1 MARQWV
7 AIQMRR
13 AWWPSPSCETATPR
27 GPGAVRNGAGTGT
40 DGACSAR
47 GGRTGAAGVHDHM
60 PTDISPATPPAVSA
74 DLSVTRLVKRFEKF
88 TAVDDVSFEV
98 EQGRFFSILGPSG
111 CGKTTLLR
119 MIAGFESPDSG
130 VIAIRGRDMAGIAPN
145 RRPVNLIFQHLALFP
160 MMSVAENIAFG
171 LKRRGMAGGDIAR
184 KVQDVLERVGLPGYG
199 AKMPAQLSGGQRQR
213 VAIARC
219 LVLEPA
225 VLLLDEPLGALDLK
239 LREQMKVELKT
250 LQAEVGTTFVY
261 ITHDQSEA
269 LVMSDHVA
277 VMNAGRFEQVDTP
290 RNLYRR
296 PASAFVA
303 GFVGETNVWTGT
315 LEEVAGD
322 AGVVRT
328 DEGAVFRARVAAGLA
343 RGARVDMFIRP
354 EAVLID
360 PDGAACVA
368 GDGLGDAPDAAGD
381 APLQPRGACA
391 DFENRASVQVQAI
404 LFDGAA
410 SRLLTHPE
418 GSRREVMVALPQ
430 NRLYDH
436 IKPGDRITVGWD
448 DRAGICFA
456 AGSGR

>member
-1 MARQWV
+1 
-7 AIQMRR
+7 
-13 AWWPSPSCETATPR
+13 
-27 GPGAVRNGAGTGT
+27 
-40 DGACSAR
+40 
-47 GGRTGAAGVHDHM
+47 M
-60 PTDISPATPPAVSA
+60 PTDISPVAPSVLSPVASPVVSPDASPDAFA
-74 DLSVTRLVKRFEKF
+74 DLSVTNLVKRFERF
-88 TAVDDVSFEV
+88 TAVNDVSFEV
-98 EQGRFFSILGPSG
+98 ERGKFFSILGPSG

-145 RRPVNLIFQHLALFP
+145 RRPANLIFQHLALFP
-160 MMSVAENIAFG
+160 MMTVAENIAFG
-171 LKRRGMAGGDIAR
+171 LKRRGMAGGEITR
-184 KVQDVLERVGLPGYG
+184 RVQDVLERVGLPGYG
-199 AKMPAQLSGGQRQR
+199 AKMPAQLSGGQKQR

-277 VMNAGRFEQVDTP
+277 VMNAGRFEQLDTP

-296 PASAFVA
+296 PATAFVA
-303 GFVGETNVWTGT
+303 GFVGETNVWSGT
-315 LEEVAGD
+315 LEESTGD
-322 AGVVRT
+322 AGLVRT

-360 PDGAACVA
+360 PDGVACATGDAPGGVTDGAA
-368 GDGLGDAPDAAGD
+368 GDGGD
-381 APLQPRGACA
+381 APLPVRGASA
-391 DFENRASVQVQAI
+391 DLGNRVQVQVQAI

-436 IKPGDRITVGWD
+436 IRPGDRITVGWD

-456 AGSGR
+456 AGSGQ